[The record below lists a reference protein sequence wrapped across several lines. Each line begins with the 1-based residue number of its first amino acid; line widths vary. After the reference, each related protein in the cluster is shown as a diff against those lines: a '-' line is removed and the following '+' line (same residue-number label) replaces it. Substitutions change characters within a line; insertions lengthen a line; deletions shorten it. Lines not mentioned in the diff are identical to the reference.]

1 MVGVGTGLAVGC
13 EVTRGFR
20 RIWKLEDGVV
30 PHGDKDSRKEAHLL
44 REKRK
49 SPALGGEVSNLRDPM
64 ITRGGCLPLAMWSDL
79 EMQA

>member
-30 PHGDKDSRKEAHLL
+30 PHGDKDSRKGGPSAE
-44 REKRK
+44 RK
-49 SPALGGEVSNLRDPM
+49 EDESSFR
-64 ITRGGCLPLAMWSDL
+64 W
-79 EMQA
+79 

>member
-1 MVGVGTGLAVGC
+1 MFLM
-13 EVTRGFR
+13 VTRTAG
-20 RIWKLEDGVV
+20 
-30 PHGDKDSRKEAHLL
+30 KEAHLL

-64 ITRGGCLPLAMWSDL
+64 ITRGGRLPLAMWSDL